1 MKKEKVCIWVFQLV
15 RPSNSQN
22 REKNVRF
29 RETYPRVI
37 LHSSFEMS
45 IDDVIG
51 MTHRKKKLE
60 KKVWMQNF
68 IMALREINSD
78 ISVWFRDQFQKNTEI
93 SSNFNM
99 RMVSLRNYL
108 ILSKLGCLFAMVIS
122 SELLHSNH
130 PLRLRANYH
139 REKAPQF
146 SPS

>member
-99 RMVSLRNYL
+99 RMVSLKSIMQQIN
-108 ILSKLGCLFAMVIS
+108 STELFQNWIWS
-122 SELLHSNH
+122 STFLDIQGNTLRKSDHFNPWLL
-130 PLRLRANYH
+130 
-139 REKAPQF
+139 
-146 SPS
+146 